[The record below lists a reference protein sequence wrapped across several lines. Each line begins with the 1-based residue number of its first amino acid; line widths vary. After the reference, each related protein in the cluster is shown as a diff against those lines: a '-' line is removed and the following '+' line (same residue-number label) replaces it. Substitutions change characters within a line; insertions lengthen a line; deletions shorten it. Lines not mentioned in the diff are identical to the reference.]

1 MTSGTAGCYTHVF
14 NLVFTKVAG
23 RRHTPAQNTSV
34 ADYLVHRQDIGCT
47 HCTGHAPVLMA

>member
-1 MTSGTAGCYTHVF
+1 MTSGRTGRYTHVF

-34 ADYLVHRQDIGCT
+34 ADYLVHRHDIGCT